1 MKLNIK
7 TSEPNF
13 VEVEFIEEDIS
24 MLHALREILIADKDV
39 EFVAAKQD
47 HPQVGIPTLIL
58 RTKKDDALDTL
69 SSALKQLRKEIN
81 EFRDEIKKAKKAKS
95 K

>member
-7 TSEPNF
+7 NSEPNF

-24 MLHALREILIADKDV
+24 MLHALREILIQDKDV

-58 RTKKDDALDTL
+58 RTKKGDALDVL
-69 SSALKQLRKEIN
+69 SGALKHLRKEIN
-81 EFRDEIKKAKKAKS
+81 EFRDELKKAKKAKS